1 MKHHLGME
9 GNMKRYLFLGV
20 LIFVIAIGVSPAWSS
35 GKPKKDPGDQPTEFV
50 NHRAH
55 KGAGQVLGGNSSN
68 ASNGLSRAKTRATSM
83 QDPDSNEQP
92 KEEPQEV
99 ERKKRK

>member
-1 MKHHLGME
+1 ME
-9 GNMKRYLFLGV
+9 GNMKRYIFLGV
-20 LIFVIAIGVSPAWSS
+20 LIFLIAVGASPAWSS

-55 KGAGQVLGGNSSN
+55 RGAGQVLGGNSSN
-68 ASNGLSRAKTRATSM
+68 ASNGLRKASEHVDFIRHRS
-83 QDPDSNEQP
+83 DDDEQP

-99 ERKKRK
+99 VQKKRK